1 MRSPL
6 IRAFFVV
13 LGLVA
18 TGAGVAACG
27 GASSDGA
34 DTPSQ
39 PSASSSSVTT
49 TGPKRVALTEKIVHD
64 NELTVDDV
72 AELQLYLHGRI
83 VLRRE
88 ASATATE
95 ITKQH
100 TLRMLDGRAYDE
112 VFVDTGTPGVVALS
126 SKAITAT
133 ITGEDAELHVA
144 FDPEHPEEAFVFE
157 PGVDGRF
164 RMRTD
169 TDRHGGAIDS
179 RREAR
184 RHEIAKYEGEDY
196 AVVEGSYAYIEI
208 DAEKLHALI
217 MQQRK
222 LPGVLLADD
231 TSAPADPSATPAPS
245 TSVAAPPA
253 PSN

>member
-6 IRAFFVV
+6 IRALPCLRRAAGALVV
-13 LGLVA
+13 GLAAV
-18 TGAGVAACG
+18 ACG
-27 GASSDGA
+27 SASSDGSE
-34 DTPSQ
+34 TPTQ
-39 PSASSSSVTT
+39 ASSSAS
-49 TGPKRVALTEKIVHD
+49 TGVKRVALTEKIVHD

-112 VFVDTGTPGVVALS
+112 VFVDSGTPGVVALS

-144 FDPEHPEEAFVFE
+144 FDPEHPEEAFVFA

-164 RMRTD
+164 RMRTE

-184 RHEIAKYEGEDY
+184 RHEIAKYEGEEY

-217 MQQRK
+217 MSQRK
-222 LPGVLLADD
+222 LPGVVLAED
-231 TSAPADPSATPAPS
+231 TSAPASSETPAPTS
-245 TSVAAPPA
+245 SVAAPPA

>member
-6 IRAFFVV
+6 IQALFVGT
-13 LGLVA
+13 GLA
-18 TGAGVAACG
+18 VAACG
-27 GASSDGA
+27 SASSDGS
-34 DTPSQ
+34 DTPTQ
-39 PSASSSSVTT
+39 PAASGSAS
-49 TGPKRVALTEKIVHD
+49 TGVKRVALTQKIVHD

-112 VFVDTGTPGVVALS
+112 VFVDSGTPGVVALS

-164 RMRTD
+164 RMRTE

-184 RHEIAKYEGEDY
+184 RHEIAKYEGADY

-217 MQQRK
+217 MKQRK
-222 LPGVLLADD
+222 LPGVVLTED
-231 TSAPADPSATPAPS
+231 TSAPAPSETPTPTAS
-245 TSVAAPPA
+245 AAVAPA